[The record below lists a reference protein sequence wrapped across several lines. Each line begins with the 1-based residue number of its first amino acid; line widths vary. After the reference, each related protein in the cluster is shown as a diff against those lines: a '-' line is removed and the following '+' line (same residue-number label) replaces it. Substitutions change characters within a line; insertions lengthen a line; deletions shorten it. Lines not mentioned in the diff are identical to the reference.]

1 MQYRYDCMG
10 NIVEIF
16 ENGRT
21 VCRYEYDSL
30 GRLTREDNVDFAK
43 TTTWAYDNNGNIIA
57 KYEYELTAKPT
68 NELHLLDCNYI
79 PYTYDDN
86 SDQLLSYGNETFVY
100 DTIGN
105 PTTYRGKNV
114 MWTAGRRL
122 MIYDGGV
129 YGYDARGR
137 RISKNGVTF
146 TYDSSGNI
154 IKQSNGLVFMYDHT
168 GVFAVQYNGA
178 TYYYR
183 KDAQANIVAL
193 LDNTGTVVVK
203 YKYDAWGKC
212 KVLDAT
218 GAEITDN
225 THIGI
230 LNPFRYRSYYFEHGI
245 GLYFLKTRHYDP
257 EIGRFMTIDDISYLD
272 PDSING
278 LNLYAYCLNNPV
290 MMTDDNGCL
299 PNWAKWLL
307 GAVVII
313 GLGIATAFT
322 GGAAGVILGAAFY
335 GALTGAVSGALVSGI
350 IGGIT
355 GGWQGFWNSAASGF
369 MSGAIIG
376 GATGALSAGINYISG
391 GVKIIGTAQKGLS
404 YVKSNGTKVTG
415 TFFHRMA
422 SNIRA
427 GKMAMQIGRY
437 SQIALDQK
445 LNKVGLVGT
454 KMPDVIGKARW
465 GKDLLVEV
473 VSKSQTALQMKNKLK
488 AIQIL
493 NPNAAIKVIKWAGWV
508 GRWLI

>member
-1 MQYRYDCMG
+1 MG

-68 NELHLLDCNYI
+68 SELHLLDCNYI

-86 SDQLLSYGNETFVY
+86 SDMLLSYGNETFVY

-122 MIYDGGV
+122 MIYDGDV

-137 RISKNGVTF
+137 RISKNDVTF
-146 TYDSSGNI
+146 TYDSNGNI
-154 IKQSNGLVFMYDHT
+154 IKQSNGLEFLYDHT

-183 KDAQANIVAL
+183 KDIQGNIIAI

-230 LNPFRYRSYYFEHGI
+230 LNPFRYRSYYFDDGI
-245 GLYFLKTRHYDP
+245 GLYFLKTRYYDP
-257 EIGRFMTIDDISYLD
+257 EIGRFMTIDDIAYLD
-272 PDSING
+272 PENING

-290 MMTDDNGCL
+290 MYLDGSGHSPDSIWKT
-299 PNWAKWLL
+299 LL
-307 GAVVII
+307 GVAVGVVLAVVTVAAIVVSGGSLLVPVLI
-313 GLGIATAFT
+313 G
-322 GGAAGVILGAAFY
+322 AGVGAGLNLVGQGVSNLSQGKGFFEDINWGNVALGGLSGAAFAT
-335 GALTGAVSGALVSGI
+335 GVGGLWGAVAIGATSNAGMSALEDNSWANIGFSALV
-350 IGGIT
+350 
-355 GGWQGFWNSAASGF
+355 
-369 MSGAIIG
+369 G
-376 GATGALSAGINYISG
+376 GASAFVGFKLGRFVSNKLLNINTNLGIGDYVNMARVDGARFLSRSIVALMSKLYTMGSTIVTGVGRGVTKFVGNYIG
-391 GVKIIGTAQKGLS
+391 DW
-404 YVKSNGTKVTG
+404 
-415 TFFHRMA
+415 F
-422 SNIRA
+422 
-427 GKMAMQIGRY
+427 
-437 SQIALDQK
+437 
-445 LNKVGLVGT
+445 
-454 KMPDVIGKARW
+454 
-465 GKDLLVEV
+465 
-473 VSKSQTALQMKNKLK
+473 
-488 AIQIL
+488 
-493 NPNAAIKVIKWAGWV
+493 
-508 GRWLI
+508 